1 MKRIASIAIVVL
13 LLVGAA
19 FGLRQCRSGGAETF
33 QTAAVM
39 RGPITQAVSATGTL
53 NPVVNVQV
61 GSQVS
66 GNIQKLFVDF
76 NSPVK
81 EGEVVAQIDPILFQA
96 NVAQAEGELANA
108 KAGLELA
115 QLNAG
120 RIESLVA
127 KQSSAQADLDQARAS
142 LHQAE
147 ANVQIKQGALDK
159 VRADLENSTIRSPI
173 DGVVI
178 SRSVDVGQ
186 TVAAS
191 LQAPILFT
199 IANDLA
205 NMQIDANVAEADIGS
220 VAVDQKVD
228 FTVDAFPNQTFQGK
242 VTQVRNAPINVQN
255 VVSYDTVIGVKNPEM
270 KLKPGMTANVS
281 IIAAHQDEVL
291 KVSNAALRFR
301 PADDKA
307 ATAKPA
313 ARGGG
318 ERSSPRWRPRKEWRR
333 CGEKRVIRTVY
344 VLGKDRRR
352 TQGGADQ
359 DRNQRRR
366 FHRSDGGFTGRRS
379 SGDGCA
385 YDRQGKATNRQSVQ
399 RRWPAAR
406 ILGASVMPNESNAAS
421 SFVWMRCIRP
431 IAPAKWKCRRCAAFP
446 WRFIAANSS
455 RSWAPAVPEN
465 RRLMNLLGCLD
476 RPTRGRY
483 FLDGA
488 DVSQLERD
496 QRADIRNGKLG
507 FVFQSF
513 NLLPRTSARENV
525 ELPLLYGTRQ
535 LTNAELRAK
544 ADAVLAAVGLQG
556 REDHHPEPAFRW
568 PATAGRDRARA
579 RERS

>member
-1 MKRIASIAIVVL
+1 MKRFTAIAVVVFL
-13 LLVGAA
+13 LLGAVFA
-19 FGLRQCRSGGAETF
+19 LRQCRSGSAEMY
-33 QTAAVM
+33 QTAAVI

-66 GNIQKLFVDF
+66 GIIQKLFVDF

-220 VAVDQKVD
+220 VAIDQKVD
-228 FTVDAFPNQTFQGK
+228 FTVDAFPNQTFRGE

-281 IIAAHQDEVL
+281 IIAAHQDDVL

-301 PADDKA
+301 PVDDKA

-313 ARGGG
+313 ARGSGGGRPRGSGRDKSAGGDGG
-318 ERSSPRWRPRKEWRR
+318 ERRAT
-333 CGEKRVIRTVY
+333 RTVY
-344 VLGKDRRR
+344 LLEKDGGGLKPVQIKTGISDGVFTEVTEGLQEGDRVVTAALTTDKAKAQPANPFSGGGRRR
-352 TQGGADQ
+352 
-359 DRNQRRR
+359 
-366 FHRSDGGFTGRRS
+366 GF
-379 SGDGCA
+379 
-385 YDRQGKATNRQSVQ
+385 
-399 RRWPAAR
+399 
-406 ILGASVMPNESNAAS
+406 
-421 SFVWMRCIRP
+421 
-431 IAPAKWKCRRCAAFP
+431 
-446 WRFIAANSS
+446 
-455 RSWAPAVPEN
+455 
-465 RRLMNLLGCLD
+465 
-476 RPTRGRY
+476 
-483 FLDGA
+483 
-488 DVSQLERD
+488 
-496 QRADIRNGKLG
+496 
-507 FVFQSF
+507 
-513 NLLPRTSARENV
+513 
-525 ELPLLYGTRQ
+525 
-535 LTNAELRAK
+535 
-544 ADAVLAAVGLQG
+544 
-556 REDHHPEPAFRW
+556 
-568 PATAGRDRARA
+568 
-579 RERS
+579 